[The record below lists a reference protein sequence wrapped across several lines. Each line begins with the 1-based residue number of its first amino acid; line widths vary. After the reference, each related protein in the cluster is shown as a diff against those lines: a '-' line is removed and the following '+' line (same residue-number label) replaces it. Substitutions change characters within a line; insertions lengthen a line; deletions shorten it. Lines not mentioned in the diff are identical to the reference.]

1 MSSIPG
7 VCTAA
12 PHLAFL
18 SGCLLLNFV
27 LQAYFADEQSKGRTL
42 AELYELVQHA
52 GNVLPRL

>member
-1 MSSIPG
+1 